1 MLNHCILGFDY
12 SDSWDRTC
20 ERLPPIVQ
28 LLGVKRL
35 TLVHVVDTTRR
46 INVEDSEAAADSH
59 LEKLAGTLSTELG
72 IQVDHEVRRGFA
84 ATELHEVARRHK
96 ADGLIMLNQS
106 HSAGRALFYGNTT
119 LNLARLTRLPLLV
132 LSADGPAIE
141 PAGTLLLATDGSD
154 PAQAAQRMFEHYLVD
169 GRHGLVLWVETEEA
183 DNSALVQSQIADL
196 TARHEQA
203 VARLGKGSA
212 VREIVRTAEDE
223 QVALVILGKRGTTPI
238 QDLMI
243 GSTAEGVA
251 RESRRPVLLVPAGTG
266 L

>member
-12 SDSWDRTC
+12 ADSWDRTC

-106 HSAGRALFYGNTT
+106 HSAGRALFYGNT
-119 LNLARLTRLPLLV
+119 R
-132 LSADGPAIE
+132 S
-141 PAGTLLLATDGSD
+141 
-154 PAQAAQRMFEHYLVD
+154 
-169 GRHGLVLWVETEEA
+169 EERR
-183 DNSALVQSQIADL
+183 V
-196 TARHEQA
+196 
-203 VARLGKGSA
+203 GKEC
-212 VREIVRTAEDE
+212 R
-223 QVALVILGKRGTTPI
+223 
-238 QDLMI
+238 
-243 GSTAEGVA
+243 
-251 RESRRPVLLVPAGTG
+251 SRWSPDH
-266 L
+266 